1 MTGSWPC
8 RSSGDTPAVSRSAW
22 AVPSFGRAL
31 TGREASQVCGA
42 ARCLGQSIAAI
53 MAAADRLPEA
63 WDSPVST
70 DTVRAHLYRYGDA
83 FDDSASRAHTRTQ
96 QASWHGEQSAQA
108 RSDIPPPQQFTA
120 LRGVVARERMTPTG

>member
-1 MTGSWPC
+1 MRVAASAEAAADVV
-8 RSSGDTPAVSRSAW
+8 RS
-22 AVPSFGRAL
+22 
-31 TGREASQVCGA
+31 
-42 ARCLGQSIAAI
+42 
-53 MAAADRLPEA
+53 AADRLPEV